1 MVKEP
6 ERIDLEQSEAIA
18 ALPHAP
24 VLLVCSG
31 DKEENWNVTTIGMF
45 NVFSLFPIVVGVGV
59 KTSRNMYR
67 LIAESEDFTINV
79 PTAEL
84 LNSVEVCGREAG
96 VRKNKFKEAKLTPE
110 KGKRVSSP
118 IIKECPLNIECR
130 LTSLQ
135 EIGDH
140 DLFLGEVLAVH
151 ADESLL
157 DADGR
162 VSPAK
167 LDAFVFMFNCGHA
180 GEYWSLGSRIGD
192 LWFTRRSQ
200 S

>member
-118 IIKECPLNIECR
+118 IIKECPLNIEVR
-130 LTSLQ
+130 KLSSAKKKTMYTVH
-135 EIGDH
+135 EGEMDIGDH
-140 DLFLGEVLAVH
+140 TWFLGQIVH
-151 ADESLL
+151 TEAWKAYDRTKALL
-157 DADGR
+157 YWD
-162 VSPAK
+162 
-167 LDAFVFMFNCGHA
+167 
-180 GEYWSLGSRIGD
+180 GEYRLADKCLKRKEE
-192 LWFTRRSQ
+192 
-200 S
+200 